1 MVKSL
6 LKQQYFPIMRLKSF
20 IRKTTDL
27 RPNII
32 DPLSVVFTTLLN
44 QSVNIVTSLIN
55 IACDV
60 TMLKATYVIG
70 NRECMPDREDML
82 EGLH

>member
-1 MVKSL
+1 
-6 LKQQYFPIMRLKSF
+6 MRLKSF

-44 QSVNIVTSLIN
+44 QSVNIVTPLIN
-55 IACDV
+55 IACNV
-60 TMLKATYVIG
+60 IMLISGV
-70 NRECMPDREDML
+70 L
-82 EGLH
+82 VL